1 MPKSIYTI
9 KNILL
14 GTLVVSM
21 VPSTFVFLRN
31 WALGD
36 SPNPEMDTLTAYLI
50 SLLFSVVVTFSIFLA
65 VIKIISG
72 TTAKLEGKISAPK
85 RILICLVLS
94 LIVANII
101 IYIYWLIFN
110 AFLFHCEA
118 EEARARIFENQML
131 ATVLVIIV
139 SLVFEIGHYI
149 HQLKITVAEKERLE
163 KENMRSQ
170 LESLKTQ
177 MSPHFLFN
185 SFNALLSLID
195 SDKEKAK
202 QFLMELSKVYRY
214 VLEQKD
220 NLVVELKEELKFINS
235 YIYLNKIRFGEN
247 LHFETDI
254 DAGNLSK
261 FIPPLTLQSLVE
273 NAIKHNIISESK
285 PLTIKITNDRNRLI
299 VSNNLQGRNEKI
311 VSTGI
316 GLKNL
321 KERYFLL
328 GNSEPEFGIVNDQYI
343 AKIPLIEKEN
353 I

>member
-14 GTLVVSM
+14 GTIVVSM
-21 VPSTFVFLRN
+21 VPSTFVFIRN

-36 SPNPEMDTLTAYLI
+36 KANPEMDTLTAYLI

-72 TTAKLEGKISAPK
+72 TTAKLEGKISATK
-85 RILICLVLS
+85 RIVTCLLLS
-94 LIVANII
+94 LLVANII

-110 AFLFHCEA
+110 SLLFHCNE

-195 SDKEKAK
+195 TDKEKAK
-202 QFLMELSKVYRY
+202 EFLLELSKVYRY
-214 VLEQKD
+214 VLEQND
-220 NLVVELKEELKFINS
+220 NLVVELREELKFINS
-235 YIYLNKIRFGEN
+235 YIYLNKIRFGDN
-247 LHFETDI
+247 LIFTTDI
-254 DAGNLSK
+254 DAQNLNK

-285 PLTIKITNDRNRLI
+285 PLTIKITNNAGILI
-299 VSNNLQGRNEKI
+299 VTNNLQIRNERI

-328 GNSEPEFGIVNDQYI
+328 GNKEPEFGIVNDQYI

-353 I
+353 T

>member
-1 MPKSIYTI
+1 MKHNLN
-9 KNILL
+9 KILW
-14 GTLVVSM
+14 GTLIVSL
-21 VPSTFVFLRN
+21 VPSTFLFFQRWVLGLQDETIHETLVDFLK
-31 WALGD
+31 
-36 SPNPEMDTLTAYLI
+36 SST
-50 SLLFSVVVTFSIFLA
+50 FSIVVTFSIFIA
-65 VIKIISG
+65 VTFIISR
-72 TTAKLEGKISAPK
+72 TTEKWEGKISAGK
-85 RILICLVLS
+85 RITACLTVS

-101 IYIYWLIFN
+101 IFLEWKVFN
-110 AFLFHCEA
+110 ALFFHCTW
-118 EEARARIFENQML
+118 EEERVRIFENQML

-149 HQLKITVAEKERLE
+149 NQLKITVAEKERLE

-202 QFLMELSKVYRY
+202 HFLLELSKVYRY
-214 VLEQKD
+214 VLEQND

-235 YIYLNKIRFGEN
+235 YIYLNKIRFGDN
-247 LHFETDI
+247 LIFETDI
-254 DAGNLSK
+254 DANNLSK

-273 NAIKHNIISESK
+273 NAIKHNIISENK
-285 PLTIKITNDRNRLI
+285 PLTIRITNDRDRLI
-299 VSNNLQGRNEKI
+299 VTNNLQTRNEKI
-311 VSTGI
+311 ISTGI

-328 GNSEPEFGIVNDQYI
+328 GNKEPEFGIVNDQYI
-343 AKIPLIEKEN
+343 AKIPLLEKEN
-353 I
+353 T